1 MLVFHPQE
9 HNYNS
14 SPPMVSKDKVRAQW
28 NTAKTIAKYPT
39 DSMAGLWAILT
50 KHHKKELDQ
59 LIKLAQIALT
69 LPLHTAGC
77 ERVFSQQN
85 LIVSKQ
91 RSRLSP
97 LHSDQLIRVR
107 TEGKGIDGHDFEA
120 SLKKWHAL
128 KRRKIKTS
136 IKL

>member
-1 MLVFHPQE
+1 
-9 HNYNS
+9 
-14 SPPMVSKDKVRAQW
+14 VRAQW
-28 NTAKTIAKYPT
+28 TTAKSIVHSGKYPT
-39 DSMAGLWAILT
+39 DKMSSLWSLLT
-50 KHHKKELDQ
+50 MHHKDELDQ

-85 LIVSKQ
+85 LIVTKQ

-107 TEGKGIDGHDFEA
+107 TEGKGLDGHDFNA
-120 SLKKWHAL
+120 SLKRWHQSK
-128 KRRKIKTS
+128 KRKTKTS
-136 IKL
+136 LL